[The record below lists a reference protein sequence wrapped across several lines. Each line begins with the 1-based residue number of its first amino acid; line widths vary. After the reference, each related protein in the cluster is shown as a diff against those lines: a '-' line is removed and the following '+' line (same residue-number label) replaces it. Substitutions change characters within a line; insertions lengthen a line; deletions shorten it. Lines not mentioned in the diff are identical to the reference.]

1 MACDAEFTFV
11 DLFAGVGGFHAAL
24 HGLGGRCVQ
33 AVEHNA
39 AARAIYE
46 KAWLSPLPTAQQ
58 FRFVRDV
65 NEVAPIVAGGTGSGE
80 VDVEDHDVLT
90 AGFPCQAFSKSG
102 RQLGVMDEVRGTLF
116 YNVLRIVAAKRPKVV
131 LLENVR
137 NLVGPRHRSTTYVT
151 IIKALREYGYVVHEE
166 PMIVSPHRIAPDHGG
181 TPQVRERVFIIAM
194 RDDLIDEA
202 KVSDAPPASSPD
214 WSPDRWRIDQTPL
227 PILGGVSAID
237 PVVGEDVQALYGLH
251 SRSPELEWIEAYES
265 LLRAVMSRGGM
276 SAGDGVRRLPGF
288 PLWFGHQLDP
298 HRMTREW
305 NDALA
310 QGVMWKVD
318 FLKKNHEFHEANARV
333 VAMLRE
339 RIDDFPESRKKLEW
353 QAGDASSLWECLIQF
368 RPSGIRV
375 RPPTYAPAL
384 VAINQAPVYGPGRR
398 RITPREAARLQGFP
412 EWFSDLLMTQDDRES
427 YKQMG
432 NAVNVGAVQ
441 FALVG
446 WVRHHRDALTDSGL
460 ADPLLDAL
468 VHAQVPAPPSR
479 PGS

>member
-1 MACDAEFTFV
+1 MAHDAGFTFV
-11 DLFAGVGGFHAAL
+11 DLFAGIGGFHAAL

-46 KAWLSPLPTAQQ
+46 KAWLSPLPAAQQ
-58 FRFVRDV
+58 FRFVKDV
-65 NEVAPIVAGGTGSGE
+65 NEVAPGVVGAAGSRDVE
-80 VDVEDHDVLT
+80 VEDHDLLT

-116 YNVLRIVAAKRPKVV
+116 HNVLRIIAAKHPKVV
-131 LLENVR
+131 FLENVR

-151 IIKALREYGYVVHEE
+151 IVNALREYGYVVHEE
-166 PMIVSPHRIAPDHGG
+166 PMIVSPHRIAPEHGG

-194 RDDLIDEA
+194 RGDLIDEA
-202 KVSDAPPASSPD
+202 KVGDAPPVSSPG
-214 WSPDRWRIDQTPL
+214 WQPERWRIDETPL
-227 PILGGVSAID
+227 PVVGGASAID
-237 PVVGEDVQALYGLH
+237 PVVGEDVQALYGLR
-251 SRSPELEWIEAYES
+251 SGSPELAWIEAYES
-265 LLRAVMSRGGM
+265 LLRSVVSRKGM

-288 PLWFGHQLDP
+288 PLWFGHQIDSR
-298 HRMTREW
+298 RMAREW
-305 NDALA
+305 SEAQD
-310 QGVMWKVD
+310 QGVEWKAD

-333 VAMLRE
+333 VDKLRE
-339 RIDDFPESRKKLEW
+339 RIADFPESRKKLEW

-412 EWFSDLLMTQDDRES
+412 EWFSDLLTTQDDRES

-446 WVRHHRDALTDSGL
+446 WVRHHRDALTNSGL
-460 ADPLLDAL
+460 VDPLLDAL
-468 VHAQVPAPPSR
+468 LHAQVPAPPRR